1 MKSRKTDEGGKLS
14 KNDKAHEEQ
23 EIRRK
28 TGNPVKNG
36 KAHEER
42 ETQ

>member
-1 MKSRKTDEGGKLS
+1 MKSRKTDEGGKLL

-23 EIRRK
+23 EIRRR
-28 TGNPVKNG
+28 TGKPIKNW